1 MVSGTWGCL
10 RCVPT
15 QLGEDGGE
23 VRKEALTF
31 AYVTCR
37 PKKIP
42 LGGGL
47 KITRAEYNAL
57 LEAGLDVQAGKA
69 KAAAAE

>member
-1 MVSGTWGCL
+1 MRGRIAL
-10 RCVPT
+10 AELQCV
-15 QLGEDGGE
+15 
-23 VRKEALTF
+23 F
-31 AYVTCR
+31 APRR